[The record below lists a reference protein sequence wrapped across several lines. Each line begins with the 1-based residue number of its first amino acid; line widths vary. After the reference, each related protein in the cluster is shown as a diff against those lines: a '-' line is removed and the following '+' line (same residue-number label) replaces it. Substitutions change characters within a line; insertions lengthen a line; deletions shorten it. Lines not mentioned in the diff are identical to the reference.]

1 MQKYFQLLI
10 FTLFFTIGS
19 FAQDSRLDTIE
30 DKKIKKGLS
39 FGVLPTITYNSDL
52 GFQYG
57 GLVDLYNYGEGDIYP
72 KYYDR
77 YFLEI
82 SRFTKGSGKNHF
94 SYESNRLITGR
105 TFLFDVMYQPDEQF
119 DFIGANGYESVYNA
133 SWEDVADS
141 GYKSKMFYKNQTKR
155 LKIKADILN
164 PISNDFSWLAGLEF
178 FNYSVNT
185 LDVDGYNDGREEDEK
200 IPSTEEMPGLWDR
213 YKKWGIIN
221 EKNVHGGSFLGLK
234 LGVIYDA
241 RDNWTNPSKG
251 MLSEVVLVWVP
262 EFIGN
267 THSGYVK
274 LNISHK
280 QFLTI
285 IQKKLTFAYRLGYS
299 GNIIGEEPY
308 FALPIMYSAMLKNVA
323 TEGLGG
329 QRTLRGIRRNR
340 VVGDGEVYGNAE
352 FRYKFW
358 NFKMFKQHWY
368 MATNA
373 FVDMGRVVQLLPL
386 KEKVDKIEMELAP
399 LTDVDYWG
407 NYAISGG
414 DTKDDYFNFGAEKIH
429 LSYGLGLRIAMNENF
444 VVGLDYGKTTNAQ
457 DGDSGMYI
465 GLNYAF

>member
-1 MQKYFQLLI
+1 MKQIY
-10 FTLFFTIGS
+10 LFFLFIVSINGVIH
-19 FAQDSRLDTIE
+19 AQDSTSVSN
-30 DKKIKKGLS
+30 KKIKKGLS

-72 KYYDR
+72 KYYER

-82 SRFTKGSGKNHF
+82 SRFTKGSGKNNF
-94 SYESNRLITGR
+94 SFESNRLIPGR
-105 TFLFDVMYQPDEQF
+105 TFLFDILYKPDEQF
-119 DFIGANGYESVYNA
+119 DFLGANGYESVYNS
-133 SWEDVADS
+133 SWEDETDPH
-141 GYKSKMFYKNQTKR
+141 YKSKMFYKNQTKR
-155 LKIKADILN
+155 LKIKIDILN
-164 PISNDFSWLAGLEF
+164 PISNGFSWLAGLEF

-185 LDVDGYNDGREEDEK
+185 LDVDEYNDGRDEDDK

-213 YKKWGIIN
+213 YKKWGIIDA
-221 EKNVHGGSFLGLK
+221 KNANGGSFLGIK
-234 LGVIYDA
+234 LGVVYDT
-241 RDNWTNPSKG
+241 RNNWTNPTKG
-251 MLSEVVLVWVP
+251 MLSEAVLVWVP

-274 LNISHK
+274 LNLSHR

-285 IQKKLTFAYRLGYS
+285 IQDKLSFAYRLGYS
-299 GNIIGEEPY
+299 GNITGTEPY
-308 FALPIMYSAMLKNVA
+308 FAIPIMYSAMLKNSA

-340 VVGDGEVYGNAE
+340 IAGDGEAYGNAE

-358 NFKMFKQHWY
+358 NFKLFKQNWY
-368 MATNA
+368 MAANA
-373 FVDMGRVVQLLPL
+373 FMDAGRVVKLLPL
-386 KEKVDKIEMELAP
+386 KERVDEIETAFAP

-414 DTKDDYFNFGAEKIH
+414 DTNDDYFNFGAEKLH
-429 LSYGLGLRIAMNENF
+429 MSYGMGLRIAMNENF
-444 VVGLDYGKTTNAQ
+444 VVGLDYGKTTNFQ